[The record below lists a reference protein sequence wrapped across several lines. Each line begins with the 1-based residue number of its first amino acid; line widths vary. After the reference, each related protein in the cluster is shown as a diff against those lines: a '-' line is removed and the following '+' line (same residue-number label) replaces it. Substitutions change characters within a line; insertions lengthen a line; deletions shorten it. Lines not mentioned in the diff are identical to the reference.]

1 MTGTHAGTLVSSGVL
16 RIYYRTTV
24 PTTEMTSMQ
33 RDPPRRTF
41 WRRPAALAWRSAAAG
56 AEPGEVGHRMLG
68 SGSAAPPAGKS
79 MVLGINK
86 SRRFAQMTRVEWE
99 IQFGWVQ
106 QLCPARGIGGRGDE
120 QRVRSNR
127 SRLYFPQPIRF
138 FEYEDDGTMRTHSAG
153 CIARTPALA
162 SR

>member
-16 RIYYRTTV
+16 LRIYYRTTV
-24 PTTEMTSMQ
+24 PRTEMTRMK
-33 RDPPRRTF
+33 RDSSRRTF

-86 SRRFAQMTRVEWE
+86 SRRFAQMTR
-99 IQFGWVQ
+99 I
-106 QLCPARGIGGRGDE
+106 
-120 QRVRSNR
+120 
-127 SRLYFPQPIRF
+127 
-138 FEYEDDGTMRTHSAG
+138 
-153 CIARTPALA
+153 
-162 SR
+162 